1 MEWEKSRRLKNSE
14 VKVDT
19 RERVCAM
26 KRIIWGLLVVLIA
39 LTVMPAGVFAL
50 SGQPYEIEELD
61 MKLEIPDEYV
71 VFTRDT
77 DANDPKFS
85 QINMTKEDLTSWM
98 EGANAYL
105 VAFDEFMDFEINIMV
120 EDSTLESFATISDS
134 YLSAMGES
142 IREEYESAGQTVT
155 LTRLY
160 QQDQTKFIQIF
171 LDSADSMGQANCIQS
186 YTVYNGKAI
195 NILFYCYDGRIE
207 ASEEAR
213 LLDILDSITFG
224 DPPRTSTIPET
235 EAFEYRESQSGV
247 TFTVPANWSE
257 TPLENTRQIL
267 KAKFTSNVE
276 GDTIMYGFMDLWNS
290 GWSAEDKQGH
300 ERSEIDNS
308 FLSDV
313 EIAVYLG
320 VDPKDVSKVTYGGY
334 DYFKINTDTSELFYE
349 GSGVTMDM
357 TQLMRIE
364 NGYMY
369 CFYFSGNS
377 WNNSNYADFEALLET
392 VEYPENH
399 LGSSVSQSSEPAGMP
414 EPTGTIAS
422 EQNRIDDNR
431 QPTVSRQEREED
443 YMDRFRPERI
453 LVDLLITI
461 AIYSLPVFIY
471 RYAIRQRPVKRKT
484 AKIITIV
491 YGVVAFLI
499 MSIIV
504 FSISRSAISGSAV
517 VIWSF
522 VNYKMLISGAQEE
535 TEEPPKN
542 LPRGDGPEGY
552 PGGAEYSGE
561 EKQASDSREN
571 TQPEADRSGTKAEG
585 QEEKTQ
591 EGYPPREST
600 QPMENQYNIG
610 EYEKPATQDEPA
622 VGQNTQPHHKN
633 WDLQDMQ
640 DEYERMVKD
649 CENTESDK

>member
-1 MEWEKSRRLKNSE
+1 M
-14 VKVDT
+14 
-19 RERVCAM
+19 
-26 KRIIWGLLVVLIA
+26 
-39 LTVMPAGVFAL
+39 

-155 LTRLY
+155 LTRIY

-320 VDPKDVSKVTYGGY
+320 VDPKDVSEVTYGGY

-349 GSGVTMDM
+349 GSGVAMDM
-357 TQLMRIE
+357 TQLVRIE

-399 LGSSVSQSSEPAGMP
+399 LGSSVSQNSEPTGMP
-414 EPTGTIAS
+414 ETTGTVAS
-422 EQNRIDDNR
+422 EQNRIDGNR

-461 AIYSLPVFIY
+461 AIYSLPIIIY

-522 VNYKMLISGAQEE
+522 VNYKMLVSGAQEE

-542 LPRGDGPEGY
+542 PPRSDEPEGY
-552 PGGAEYSGE
+552 PGGVEYSGE

-571 TQPEADRSGTKAEG
+571 TQPEADRLDTKAEG
-585 QEEKTQ
+585 QEEKMQ